1 MRRAFADR
9 LRVAG
14 VNEQVIDYMLGHKLR
29 YGGAYFGEAYTQYK
43 NNMDKLQV
51 FGSDEEVVNI
61 KIQAL
66 EGRIE
71 EQQLVI
77 KTMKEKLN
85 AIEELLHTLALYEG
99 PLRRLNHPE
108 LVDPDGFYVIS

>member
-1 MRRAFADR
+1 M
-9 LRVAG
+9 
-14 VNEQVIDYMLGHKLR
+14 NEQVIDYMMGHKLR

-43 NNMDKLQV
+43 NNVDKLQV
-51 FGSDEEVVNI
+51 FGSNEEVVNS
-61 KIQAL
+61 KISVL

-99 PLRRLNHPE
+99 TAFIGRARSLGLSE
-108 LVDPDGFYVIS
+108 ETKAVIQR